1 MRVVVV
7 NRGEIAVR
15 IVRTARARGY
25 RTLVVHTGAERE
37 APQVRLAD
45 EAVELPGEGVP
56 AYLDIPSVVAAATRA
71 GRGAVVHPGYGFPSE
86 HPEFARACAEA
97 GLVFVGP
104 DPGVLAT
111 FGDTVAARAAAERA
125 GLPVLP
131 GTAVGADLDAAAAL
145 LASHP
150 DGVMVKA
157 AAGGGGRGL
166 REVRVADELA
176 AAWAQCRD
184 EARAAFGDDLVFAEA
199 LVTGAR
205 HIEIQVVADGAHARA
220 VGDRDCSVQR
230 RRQKLVEIAPA
241 DGLGAGMRAQLYRAA
256 VDIAES
262 VACRGVIT
270 VEFLV
275 RGEQAWFLEVNP
287 RLQVEHTVTEETTGL
302 DLVGIQFDLAAGRT
316 LAELQLPDTTPR
328 GYAVQARVNAEILD
342 PAGQVLPS
350 SGVLTR
356 FEPPTGAGVRVDTAV
371 GAGMRHTV
379 HFDSLLAKIVVR
391 ADSRAAALRRC
402 ADALAETVVAGVGTN
417 APVLRAVTAEL
428 AESEPVDTG
437 WFERRAADFACAAE
451 AAAPQAAAPAGGA
464 PVAAPDPGLGAGER
478 AFTTPMGATVVEL
491 AEPGTLVAAGG
502 RVAVLEAMK

>member
-71 GRGAVVHPGYGFPSE
+71 GRGAVVHPGYGFLSE
-86 HPEFARACAEA
+86 NPEFARACAEA

-111 FGDTVAARAAAERA
+111 FGDKVAARAAAERA

-145 LASHP
+145 LATHP

-184 EARAAFGDDLVFAEA
+184 EARAALG
-199 LVTGAR
+199 GPR
-205 HIEIQVVADGAHARA
+205 G
-220 VGDRDCSVQR
+220 
-230 RRQKLVEIAPA
+230 
-241 DGLGAGMRAQLYRAA
+241 GAG
-256 VDIAES
+256 
-262 VACRGVIT
+262 
-270 VEFLV
+270 
-275 RGEQAWFLEVNP
+275 
-287 RLQVEHTVTEETTGL
+287 
-302 DLVGIQFDLAAGRT
+302 
-316 LAELQLPDTTPR
+316 
-328 GYAVQARVNAEILD
+328 
-342 PAGQVLPS
+342 
-350 SGVLTR
+350 
-356 FEPPTGAGVRVDTAV
+356 
-371 GAGMRHTV
+371 
-379 HFDSLLAKIVVR
+379 
-391 ADSRAAALRRC
+391 
-402 ADALAETVVAGVGTN
+402 
-417 APVLRAVTAEL
+417 
-428 AESEPVDTG
+428 
-437 WFERRAADFACAAE
+437 
-451 AAAPQAAAPAGGA
+451 AGGA
-464 PVAAPDPGLGAGER
+464 RGRPQGGQGVAARPPPPPGGG
-478 AFTTPMGATVVEL
+478 
-491 AEPGTLVAAGG
+491 GG
-502 RVAVLEAMK
+502 RR